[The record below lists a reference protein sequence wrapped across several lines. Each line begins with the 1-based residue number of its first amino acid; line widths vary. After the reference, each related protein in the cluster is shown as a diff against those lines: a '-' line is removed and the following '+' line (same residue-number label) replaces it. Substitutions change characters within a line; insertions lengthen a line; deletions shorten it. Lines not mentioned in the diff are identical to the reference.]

1 MELAEVQSIQ
11 TYLKI
16 KNTLEKTLHVTI
28 RHVSFSHV
36 VLMSGM
42 YTLLPTIT
50 THMKLALSAPV

>member
-1 MELAEVQSIQ
+1 MELAEVQSSQ

-16 KNTLEKTLHVTI
+16 KNTLEKHYNTI

-42 YTLLPTIT
+42 YTLLPT
-50 THMKLALSAPV
+50 HMKLALSAPV